1 MSKEKIEE
9 KELTDKQ
16 ESQEKDQTTGQNTEG
31 QDKEEQTE
39 SEEES
44 IKSEIA
50 RLENELAKEKDD
62 YIRLMAEFDNFRR
75 RTSQEK
81 LDLVAVASMD
91 TIKGLLPVL
100 DDCERALAVLEK
112 SEDSQAAKERHQS
125 DIQQVDGVSSKQG
138 PCNHPGKRPGV
149 QY

>member
-100 DDCERALAVLEK
+100 DD
-112 SEDSQAAKERHQS
+112 
-125 DIQQVDGVSSKQG
+125 
-138 PCNHPGKRPGV
+138 
-149 QY
+149 

>member
-16 ESQEKDQTTGQNTEG
+16 ESQEKDQTTGQNTDG

-100 DDCERALAVLEK
+100 DDCQR
-112 SEDSQAAKERHQS
+112 RHQS
-125 DIQQVDGVSSKQG
+125 DIQQVDGISSKQG